1 MKSLYLLVVLILTNS
16 VFAQLDRSQ
25 RPAPAAAQKINIPA
39 SQVFTTSNGIT
50 VILSEN
56 HKIPK
61 VSIELSLGNTPRLEG
76 NKAGLADFTGSL
88 LMSGTTT
95 RSKDQLDRE
104 IDFIG
109 ADLSAGSSSMYLGCL
124 TKHLSKGLDL
134 MTDVLYNANFP
145 ESEVER
151 VRKQNLSGLQSTKAD
166 AGEMASNATRAVNF
180 PNHPLGEIMTEA
192 TLQNISREDL
202 LAYYKSTFTPQ
213 GSYLVVVGDITRAET
228 EALVQTYFATW
239 QGGPAYQASLGK
251 GQFDKGNRVIFVKKP
266 GAVQSVVY
274 VTFPIDM
281 RAGHKDQLA
290 LNVLNGI
297 LGGGGF
303 GTRLMQNLREDKA
316 FTYGCYSSLNI
327 TENGSW
333 MSAGGNFKNA
343 VTDSAIT
350 EILKEFAGIIE
361 AQVTD
366 EELSLTKNNMAGGFA
381 RSLERPQTVARF
393 ALNTIKLKLAPDYY
407 QKYLQQLEAITKE
420 DVLRVAQQYFT
431 AKNCHI
437 IVVGNEEI
445 LPKLLPFDSDGKIE
459 KLDAFGAAIKETK
472 TADISADQ
480 LLDSYVMALTATSSK
495 KAALKKVKAIKSYVR
510 VSELSSEQIPF
521 ALSSTDYFWE
531 GVKEASKMEMPG
543 MVLQKSY
550 FDGVSGYTFSMQNG
564 REDLKAEE
572 IAAKQ
577 KASGLIPE
585 LNYKAKGMN
594 YELKGIEAI
603 DGQDCY
609 VLYTTDGQAENYDY
623 FTTNTFMKLRS
634 TNLRKVGDELVE
646 TTTSFSDFKLV
657 NGMMFAHSFSMS
669 VGKMTLN
676 GVVKTIEVNPKA
688 VLPTD
693 F

>member
-1 MKSLYLLVVLILTNS
+1 MKSLYLLMALILTNS

-39 SQVFTTSNGIT
+39 SQVFTTANGIT

-76 NKAGLADFTGSL
+76 SKAGLADFTGSL

-109 ADLSAGSSSMYLGCL
+109 ANLSAGSSSMYLSCL

-145 ESEVER
+145 ESEIER
-151 VRKQNLSGLQSTKAD
+151 IRKQNLSGLQSTKAD

-192 TLQNISREDL
+192 TLQTISREDM
-202 LAYYKSTFTPQ
+202 LAYYKSTFTPK
-213 GSYLVVVGDITRAET
+213 GSYLVVVGDISRAET

-239 QGGPAYQASLGK
+239 QGGPAYQAELGK

-274 VTFPIDM
+274 VTFPIDL

-361 AQVTD
+361 AQVRD

-381 RSLERPQTVARF
+381 RSLERPQTIARF
-393 ALNTIKLKLAPDYY
+393 ALNTIKQKLAPDYY
-407 QKYLQQLEAITKE
+407 QNYLQQLEAITKE

-445 LPKLLPFDSDGKIE
+445 LSKLLPFDSDGKIE
-459 KLDAFGAAIKETK
+459 KLDAFGAAIKETR
-472 TADISADQ
+472 TADISADE
-480 LLDSYVMALTATSSK
+480 LIDNYAMALTGTSSK
-495 KAALKKVKAIKSYVR
+495 KAAIKKVKAIKSYVR
-510 VSELSSEQIPF
+510 VSEISSAQIPF
-521 ALSSTDYFWE
+521 ALSSTDYFWD
-531 GVKEASKMEMPG
+531 GSKEASKMEMPG

-550 FDGVSGYTFSMQNG
+550 FDGNSGYTFSMQGG

-572 IAAKQ
+572 ITAKQ

-585 LNYKAKGMN
+585 LNYKSKGMN
-594 YELKGIEAI
+594 YEIKGIENI
-603 DGQDCY
+603 DGEDCY
-609 VLYTTDGQAENYDY
+609 VLYTTDGESESFDY
-623 FTTNTFMKLRS
+623 FSSTSFMKLRT
-634 TNLRKVGDELVE
+634 TNLRKMEDELIE
-646 TTTSFSDFKLV
+646 TTTTYSDYKDINGFKFGHTFSL
-657 NGMMFAHSFSMS
+657 S
-669 VGKMTLN
+669 VGKMTLS
-676 GVVKTIEVNPKA
+676 GTVKSIEVNPKE
-688 VLPTD
+688 VLPKD

>member
-1 MKSLYLLVVLILTNS
+1 MKSLYLLLALILTNS

-25 RPAPAAAQKINIPA
+25 RPAPAAAQTINIPA

-166 AGEMASNATRAVNF
+166 AGEMATNATRAVNF

-192 TLQNISREDL
+192 TLQNFSREDL

-213 GSYLVVVGDITRAET
+213 GSYLVVVGDITRAQT
-228 EALVQTYFATW
+228 EALVQTYFANW
-239 QGGPAYQASLGK
+239 QGGPVYQAALGK

-274 VTFPIDM
+274 VTFPIDI
-281 RAGHKDQLA
+281 RSGHKDQLA

-472 TADISADQ
+472 TADISSDQ
-480 LLDSYVMALTATSSK
+480 LIDSYVMAMTETSSK
-495 KAALKKVKAIKSYVR
+495 KAALKKVKAVKSYVR
-510 VSELSSEQIPF
+510 VSELNSEQIPF

-550 FDGVSGYTFSMQNG
+550 FDGASGYTFSMQGG

-572 IAAKQ
+572 VAAKQ

-594 YELKGIEAI
+594 YELKGIETI

-623 FTTNTFMKLRS
+623 FTTTTFMKVRS
-634 TNLRKVGDELVE
+634 TNLRKAGDEIVE
-646 TTTSFSDFKLV
+646 TTTTFSDFKAV
-657 NGMMFAHSFSMS
+657 NGLMFAHAFRMS

-676 GVVKTIEVNPKA
+676 GVVKTIEVNPKE

>member
-1 MKSLYLLVVLILTNS
+1 MKSLYLLMALILTNS

-39 SQVFTTSNGIT
+39 SQVFTTANGIT

-76 NKAGLADFTGSL
+76 SKAGLADFTGSL

-109 ADLSAGSSSMYLGCL
+109 ANLSAGSSSMYLSCL

-134 MTDVLYNANFP
+134 MIDVLYNANFP
-145 ESEVER
+145 ESEIER
-151 VRKQNLSGLQSTKAD
+151 IRKQNLSGLQSTKAD

-192 TLQNISREDL
+192 TLQTISREDM
-202 LAYYKSTFTPQ
+202 LAYYKSTFTPK
-213 GSYLVVVGDITRAET
+213 GSYLVVVGDISRAET
-228 EALVQTYFATW
+228 EALVQTYFDTW
-239 QGGPAYQASLGK
+239 QSGPAYQAELGK

-274 VTFPIDM
+274 VTFPIDL

-361 AQVTD
+361 AQVRD

-381 RSLERPQTVARF
+381 RSLERPQTIARF
-393 ALNTIKLKLAPDYY
+393 ALNTIKQKLAPDYY
-407 QKYLQQLEAITKE
+407 QNYLQQLEAITKE

-445 LPKLLPFDSDGKIE
+445 LSKLLPFDSDGKIE
-459 KLDAFGAAIKETK
+459 KLDAFGAAIKETR
-472 TADISADQ
+472 TADISADE
-480 LLDSYVMALTATSSK
+480 LIDNYAMALTGTSSK
-495 KAALKKVKAIKSYVR
+495 KAAIKKVKAIKSYVR
-510 VSELSSEQIPF
+510 VSEISSAQIPF
-521 ALSSTDYFWE
+521 ALSSTDYFWD
-531 GVKEASKMEMPG
+531 GSKEASKMEMPG

-550 FDGVSGYTFSMQNG
+550 FDGTSGYTFSMQGG

-572 IAAKQ
+572 ITAKQ

-585 LNYKAKGMN
+585 LNYKSKGMN
-594 YELKGIEAI
+594 YEIKGIENI
-603 DGQDCY
+603 DGEDCY
-609 VLYTTDGQAENYDY
+609 VLYTTDGESESFDY
-623 FTTNTFMKLRS
+623 FSSTSFMKLRT
-634 TNLRKVGDELVE
+634 TNLRKMEDELIE
-646 TTTSFSDFKLV
+646 TTTTYSDYKDINGFKFGHTFSL
-657 NGMMFAHSFSMS
+657 S
-669 VGKMTLN
+669 VGKMTLS
-676 GVVKTIEVNPKA
+676 GTVKSIEVNPKE
-688 VLPTD
+688 VLPKD

>member
-1 MKSLYLLVVLILTNS
+1 MKSLYLLMALILTNS

-39 SQVFTTSNGIT
+39 SQVFTTANGIT

-76 NKAGLADFTGSL
+76 SKAGLADFTGSL

-109 ADLSAGSSSMYLGCL
+109 ANLSAGSSSMYLSCL

-145 ESEVER
+145 ESEIER
-151 VRKQNLSGLQSTKAD
+151 IRKQNLSGLQSTKAD

-192 TLQNISREDL
+192 TLQTISREDM
-202 LAYYKSTFTPQ
+202 LAYYKSTFTPK
-213 GSYLVVVGDITRAET
+213 GSYLVVVGDISRAET

-239 QGGPAYQASLGK
+239 QGGPAYQAELGK

-274 VTFPIDM
+274 VTFPIDL

-316 FTYGCYSSLNI
+316 YTYGCYSSLNI

-361 AQVTD
+361 AQVRD

-381 RSLERPQTVARF
+381 RSLERPQTIARF
-393 ALNTIKLKLAPDYY
+393 ALNTIKQKLAPDYY
-407 QKYLQQLEAITKE
+407 QNYLQQLEAITKE

-445 LPKLLPFDSDGKIE
+445 LSKLLPFDSDGKIE
-459 KLDAFGAAIKETK
+459 KLDAFGAAIKETR
-472 TADISADQ
+472 TADISADE
-480 LLDSYVMALTATSSK
+480 LIDNYAMALTGTSSK
-495 KAALKKVKAIKSYVR
+495 KAAIKKVKAIKSYVR
-510 VSELSSEQIPF
+510 VSEISSAQIPF
-521 ALSSTDYFWE
+521 ALSSTDYFWD
-531 GVKEASKMEMPG
+531 GSKEASKMEMPG

-550 FDGVSGYTFSMQNG
+550 FDGTSGYTFSMQGG

-572 IAAKQ
+572 ITAKQ

-585 LNYKAKGMN
+585 LNYKSKGMN
-594 YELKGIEAI
+594 YEIKGIENI
-603 DGQDCY
+603 DGEDCY
-609 VLYTTDGQAENYDY
+609 VLYTTDGESESFDY
-623 FTTNTFMKLRS
+623 FSSTSFMKLRT
-634 TNLRKVGDELVE
+634 TNLRKMEDELIE
-646 TTTSFSDFKLV
+646 TTTTYSDYKDINGFKFGHTFSL
-657 NGMMFAHSFSMS
+657 S
-669 VGKMTLN
+669 VGKMTLS
-676 GVVKTIEVNPKA
+676 GTVKSIEVNPKE
-688 VLPTD
+688 VLPKD

>member
-1 MKSLYLLVVLILTNS
+1 
-16 VFAQLDRSQ
+16 
-25 RPAPAAAQKINIPA
+25 
-39 SQVFTTSNGIT
+39 
-50 VILSEN
+50 
-56 HKIPK
+56 
-61 VSIELSLGNTPRLEG
+61 
-76 NKAGLADFTGSL
+76 
-88 LMSGTTT
+88 
-95 RSKDQLDRE
+95 
-104 IDFIG
+104 
-109 ADLSAGSSSMYLGCL
+109 
-124 TKHLSKGLDL
+124 
-134 MTDVLYNANFP
+134 
-145 ESEVER
+145 
-151 VRKQNLSGLQSTKAD
+151 
-166 AGEMASNATRAVNF
+166 
-180 PNHPLGEIMTEA
+180 
-192 TLQNISREDL
+192 
-202 LAYYKSTFTPQ
+202 
-213 GSYLVVVGDITRAET
+213 
-228 EALVQTYFATW
+228 LVQTYFATW
-239 QGGPAYQASLGK
+239 QGEPVYQASLGK
-251 GQFDKGNRVIFVKKP
+251 GQLDKGNRVIFVKKP

-274 VTFPIDM
+274 VTFPIDI
-281 RAGHKDQLA
+281 RSGHKDQLA

-393 ALNTIKLKLAPDYY
+393 ALNTIKQKLAPDYY

-480 LLDSYVMALTATSSK
+480 LIDSYVMALTGTSSK
-495 KAALKKVKAIKSYVR
+495 KAALKKVKAVKSYVR

-521 ALSSTDYFWE
+521 ALSSTDYFWD

-550 FDGVSGYTFSMQNG
+550 FDGASGYTFSMQNG

-572 IAAKQ
+572 VAAKQ
-577 KASGLIPE
+577 KASGLIAE
-585 LNYKAKGMN
+585 LNYKAKGMT
-594 YELKGIEAI
+594 YELKGIETI

-623 FTTNTFMKLRS
+623 FTTNTFMKVRS
-634 TNLRKVGDELVE
+634 TNLRKAGDELVE

-657 NGMMFAHSFSMS
+657 SGMMFAHSFSMS

-676 GVVKTIEVNPKA
+676 GIVKTIEVNPKE

>member
-1 MKSLYLLVVLILTNS
+1 MKSLYLLMALILTNS

-39 SQVFTTSNGIT
+39 SQVFTTANGIT

-76 NKAGLADFTGSL
+76 SKAGLADFTGSL

-109 ADLSAGSSSMYLGCL
+109 ANLSAGSSSMYLSCL

-145 ESEVER
+145 ESEIER
-151 VRKQNLSGLQSTKAD
+151 IRKQNLSGLQSTKAD

-192 TLQNISREDL
+192 TLQTISREDM
-202 LAYYKSTFTPQ
+202 LAYYKSTFTPK
-213 GSYLVVVGDITRAET
+213 GSYLVVVGDISRAET

-239 QGGPAYQASLGK
+239 QGGPAYQAELGK

-274 VTFPIDM
+274 VTFPIDL

-316 FTYGCYSSLNI
+316 YTYGCYSSLNI

-361 AQVTD
+361 AQVRD

-381 RSLERPQTVARF
+381 RSLERPQTIARF
-393 ALNTIKLKLAPDYY
+393 ALNTIKQKLAPDYY
-407 QKYLQQLEAITKE
+407 QNYLQQLEAITKE

-445 LPKLLPFDSDGKIE
+445 LSKLLPFDSDGKIE
-459 KLDAFGAAIKETK
+459 KLDAFGAAIKETR
-472 TADISADQ
+472 TADISADE
-480 LLDSYVMALTATSSK
+480 LIDNYAMALTGTSSK
-495 KAALKKVKAIKSYVR
+495 KAAIKKVKAIKSYVR
-510 VSELSSEQIPF
+510 VSEISSAQIPF
-521 ALSSTDYFWE
+521 ALSSTDYFWD
-531 GVKEASKMEMPG
+531 GSKEASKMEMPG

-550 FDGVSGYTFSMQNG
+550 FDGNSGYTFSMQGG

-572 IAAKQ
+572 ITAKQ

-585 LNYKAKGMN
+585 LNYKSKGMN
-594 YELKGIEAI
+594 YEIKGIENI
-603 DGQDCY
+603 DGEDCY
-609 VLYTTDGQAENYDY
+609 VLYTTDGESESFDY
-623 FTTNTFMKLRS
+623 FSSTSFMKLRT
-634 TNLRKVGDELVE
+634 TNLRKMEDELIE
-646 TTTSFSDFKLV
+646 TTTTYSDYKDINGFKFGHTFSL
-657 NGMMFAHSFSMS
+657 S
-669 VGKMTLN
+669 VGKMTLS
-676 GVVKTIEVNPKA
+676 GTVKSIEVNPKE

>member
-1 MKSLYLLVVLILTNS
+1 MKSLYLLMALILTNS

-39 SQVFTTSNGIT
+39 SQVFTTANGIT

-76 NKAGLADFTGSL
+76 SKAGLADFTGSL

-109 ADLSAGSSSMYLGCL
+109 ANLSAGSSSMYLSCL

-145 ESEVER
+145 ESEIER
-151 VRKQNLSGLQSTKAD
+151 IRKQNLSVLQSTKAD

-192 TLQNISREDL
+192 TLQTISREDM
-202 LAYYKSTFTPQ
+202 LAYYKSTFTPK
-213 GSYLVVVGDITRAET
+213 GSYLVVVGDISRAET

-239 QGGPAYQASLGK
+239 QGGPAYQAELGK

-274 VTFPIDM
+274 VTFPIDI

-361 AQVTD
+361 AQVRD

-381 RSLERPQTVARF
+381 RSLERPQTIARF
-393 ALNTIKLKLAPDYY
+393 ALNTIKQKLAPDYY
-407 QKYLQQLEAITKE
+407 QNYLQQLEAITKE

-445 LPKLLPFDSDGKIE
+445 LSKLLPFDSDGKIE
-459 KLDAFGAAIKETK
+459 KLDAFGAAIKETR
-472 TADISADQ
+472 TADISADE
-480 LLDSYVMALTATSSK
+480 LIDNYAMALTGTSSK
-495 KAALKKVKAIKSYVR
+495 KAAIKKVKAIKSYVR
-510 VSELSSEQIPF
+510 VSEISSAQIPF
-521 ALSSTDYFWE
+521 ALSSTDYFWD
-531 GVKEASKMEMPG
+531 GSKEASKMEMPG

-550 FDGVSGYTFSMQNG
+550 FDGTSGYTFSMQGG

-572 IAAKQ
+572 ITAKQ

-585 LNYKAKGMN
+585 LNYKSKGMN
-594 YELKGIEAI
+594 YEIKGIENI
-603 DGQDCY
+603 DGEDCY
-609 VLYTTDGQAENYDY
+609 VLYTTDGESESFDY
-623 FTTNTFMKLRS
+623 FSSTSFMKLRT
-634 TNLRKVGDELVE
+634 TNLRKMEDELIE
-646 TTTSFSDFKLV
+646 TTTTYSDYKDINGFKFGHTFSL
-657 NGMMFAHSFSMS
+657 S
-669 VGKMTLN
+669 VGKMTLS
-676 GVVKTIEVNPKA
+676 GTVKSIEVNPKE
-688 VLPTD
+688 VLPKD